1 MFFKDKHMPFDS
13 GDLAFLKSFRDED
26 GFAVAAKGLLAKV
39 EEDNPEI
46 AEDLRDIV
54 ALVLEKQKT
63 YNIIAEDKDKR
74 KIINFAAYDAAFKE
88 WQEGETKLVAASE
101 RLYEKYQDDPAR
113 MQILAMTYAKLVSL
127 LPATKNTARENLLD
141 IYRKQRDAAVARGQ
155 VTFHDRVPGGIL
167 NYLIPNPEPEKNRDE
182 NLFPRA
188 FTFKRIDDFIKYV
201 NKTAFRPVL
210 TAHPTNINRGDYLQI
225 VLEFAAASR
234 ELTQMD
240 TGDFTRYRSALA
252 ELSKTE
258 MTPTTS
264 DGLPCCFTPMAETDM
279 EMQAL
284 ENIYRNMSGPRRIFD
299 EALENRAELRKDIR
313 DTYKAKKR
321 LALRLNVEPLS
332 WVMGDKDGNPNIKSE
347 HLLRSLILRRR
358 NIVRLYLAD
367 MKQLKKQSKIFL
379 PATSDGLSWEDLFTQ
394 AENTLT
400 EAFDEIERPTKGMDI
415 PLSQKKFDSL
425 MRQCAA
431 AFGVKDAADV
441 ADEFVEA
448 LQKTFP
454 KSSKKQQ
461 DKLIFLIDR
470 ARSFRLSFAAIG
482 LREVAEEYTNV
493 LDFLYKN
500 SEPVRNYKDLSE
512 KDKLDFLDKIFQ
524 TPDGLAKRI
533 SSFMDAIDET
543 DGLREFS
550 ADDPRA
556 LTYHTIKRL
565 QLAAHN
571 PDAVKDM
578 VLAEFKHPSN
588 ILEAVVLQSAVSV
601 VAGKNLL
608 MPVVP
613 LFEEFD
619 TLKNA
624 SDILWAA
631 LKTKAFRQHL
641 LDLANKDPGAIK
653 LPIQIA
659 HSDNNRRAGAP
670 AARVGIYDVHHS
682 IPHLLQDQ
690 YTRII
695 LLFEKDEAEKKDIQ
709 PADRISMG
717 SLFITPEFFEGRS
730 QTDSTRGGERAQT
743 SLANLY
749 NQHTSAKETFQ
760 GIDVLAYLQ
769 LPESF
774 NRMVSRTLS
783 HNAARMAMKD
793 ATHQPEALRRIPE
806 IEAAVIQAFKQ
817 TATDYTNIHFEIA
830 GRLFA
835 YPLVNGTLNR
845 EMYNRGCR
853 TVSRTED
860 RKKRP
865 NARENKTP
873 PGTMRAIAFGNNFLD
888 AGVHPAILSTH
899 QVEKYLAEAFQEDSV
914 ALKKLELEAYEC
926 GHKEPAKIK
935 GGPLT
940 PVGYETL
947 FSISPGFRD
956 VIHFIGTGCSS
967 TALEHTMRRFS
978 DAEGKKNLSLSPEL
992 NAYVTKTLSGE
1003 LAAATRLVLGARGY
1017 ALPDDLEKSVR
1028 DGNLSADQCA
1038 CLSFLVRI
1046 ISKVAPEST
1055 LSSGLVVMPQVLRDN
1070 IIKRAAMRKNGAFT
1084 DDDLKIVNY
1093 LSAATLS
1100 ARHARIFAID
1110 DMHTGDARAK
1120 EEAKHSLPRRDFSK
1134 YLKTRRV
1141 SEKQASMTM

>member
-1 MFFKDKHMPFDS
+1 MPFDS
-13 GDLAFLKSFRDED
+13 DDLAFIKSFRDED
-26 GFAVAAKGLLAKV
+26 GFAVAAKGLLATV
-39 EEDNPEI
+39 DEENPET
-46 AEDLRDIV
+46 ADDLREIV

-63 YNIIAEDKDKR
+63 YNIVEEDKNKR
-74 KIINFAAYDAAFKE
+74 KIINFAAYDAAYKE
-88 WQEGETKLVAASE
+88 WRNGETKLIAASE
-101 RLYEKYQDDPAR
+101 RLYEKYQADPVR
-113 MQILAMTYAKLVSL
+113 MQALTRAYAKIVSL

-141 IYRKQRDAAVARGQ
+141 IYRKQRDVAVKRGH

-167 NYLIPNPEPEKNRDE
+167 NYLIPNPEPENNWDE

-188 FTFKRIDDFIKYV
+188 FTFRKIDEFILYV

-225 VLEFAAASR
+225 VLEFAAAAR
-234 ELTQMD
+234 ELTQTE
-240 TGDFTRYRSALA
+240 TGDFTRYKRALA
-252 ELSKTE
+252 KVSETE
-258 MTPTTS
+258 MTPTTN

-279 EMQAL
+279 EMLAL
-284 ENIYRNMSGPRRIFD
+284 ENIYLNMSGPRRIFD
-299 EALENRAELRKDIR
+299 EALENRVTLRKDIT
-313 DTYKAKKR
+313 DKYTAKKR
-321 LALRLNVEPLS
+321 LDLHLNVEPLS

-367 MKQLKKQSKIFL
+367 IKILEKQGKIFL
-379 PATSDGLSWEDLFTQ
+379 PEASEGTSWKDVFTE
-394 AENTLT
+394 AEKTLT
-400 EAFDEIERPTKGMDI
+400 EAFDEIERSTKGIDI

-425 MRQCAA
+425 MQASA
-431 AFGVKDAADV
+431 SAFGSKDAGEISR
-441 ADEFVEA
+441 EFTKA
-448 LQKTFP
+448 LEKTFP
-454 KSSKKQQ
+454 KRSKKQQ

-470 ARSFRLSFAAIG
+470 ARSFRLNFATLG
-482 LREVAEEYTNV
+482 LREVAEEYTNI
-493 LDFLYKN
+493 LDFLLKN
-500 SEPVRNYKDLSE
+500 SEPVLNYRNLTE
-512 KDKLDFLDKIFQ
+512 KEKLNHLDKIYQ
-524 TPDGLAKRI
+524 EPRGLADRI
-533 SSFMDAIDET
+533 SSFLSEIDET
-543 DGLREFS
+543 DALREYS
-550 ADDPRA
+550 ANDPRA
-556 LTYHTIKRL
+556 LTYHTLKRL
-565 QLAAHN
+565 QLAAYN
-571 PDAVKDM
+571 PDAVQDM

-588 ILEAVVLQSAVSV
+588 ILEALVLQKAVSI
-601 VAGKNLL
+601 ATDKDIL

-624 SDILWAA
+624 SDILWDT

-641 LDLANKDPGAIK
+641 LALAGNNPGAIK

-690 YTRII
+690 YTRITT
-695 LLFEKDEAEKKDIQ
+695 LFERDEAGKKDIQ
-709 PADRISMG
+709 AADRIPMG
-717 SLFITPEFFEGRS
+717 NLFITPEFFEGRS

-817 TATDYTNIHFEIA
+817 TAADYKNIHFEIA
-830 GRLFA
+830 GKLFA
-835 YPLVNGTLNR
+835 HPLVNGDLNR
-845 EMYNRGCR
+845 DMYNRGCR
-853 TVSRTED
+853 TSVRGGD
-860 RKKRP
+860 GKNRP
-865 NARENKTP
+865 NARENKTHH
-873 PGTMRAIAFGNNFLD
+873 GNMRAIAFGNNFLD

-899 QVEKYLAEAFQEDSV
+899 QVEKYLAEAFQENSV
-914 ALKKLELEAYEC
+914 ALKKLELEAYEY
-926 GHKEPAKIK
+926 GHKELAKIK

-967 TALEHTMRRFS
+967 TALEHTLRRFGEV
-978 DAEGKKNLSLSPEL
+978 EGKEHLSPGSEL
-992 NAYVTKTLSGE
+992 DTYVKKTLPGE

-1028 DGNLSADQCA
+1028 EGNLSADQCA

-1055 LSSGLVVMPQVLRDN
+1055 LNSGLVVMPQVFRDN
-1070 IIKRAAMRKNGAFT
+1070 IIKGAAMRKNGAFT
-1084 DDDLKIVNY
+1084 DDDLKTLNH
-1093 LSAATLS
+1093 LAAATIS

-1110 DMHTGDARAK
+1110 DMHTGEARAK
-1120 EEAKHSLPRRDFSK
+1120 EEAKHPLHRGDFLK

-1141 SEKQASMTM
+1141 TEKRASLTL